1 MQTRSSLRGR
11 GTFPFVIVTKKTKSK
26 SSNLLIL
33 QETLY
38 EN

>member
-1 MQTRSSLRGR
+1 MQTRSGLRGR

-33 QETLY
+33 QETLC

>member
-1 MQTRSSLRGR
+1 MQTRSGLRGG

-38 EN
+38 KN